1 MQQTLIQLQEQAVE
15 AILGTPEQGK
25 RAAKYGM
32 TVLNR
37 RPRTVAAIR
46 RRFETG
52 VAKIGFVDAKVV
64 RDLWED
70 VKDMAKLEAGV
81 E

>member
-1 MQQTLIQLQEQAVE
+1 MHMSLIQLQEQSVE
-15 AILGTPEQGK
+15 AILATPQQGK
-25 RAAKYGM
+25 RAAMYGR
-32 TVLNR
+32 TILNR
-37 RPRTVAAIR
+37 RPRTVSAIR
-46 RRFETG
+46 RRFETD
-52 VAKIGFVDAKVV
+52 VAKLGFVDAKVV